1 MFTLIITFAS
11 IAIFAILALAFET
24 ILGEGN
30 GKR

>member
-11 IAIFAILALAFET
+11 IAIFAVLALALET

-30 GKR
+30 E

>member
-30 GKR
+30 E